1 MQGFTIVHSGEVWA
15 HEALPCSRSMIK
27 HLERNECV
35 VTWVQV
41 RMRALTILSMQPDHK
56 GFQPLGGGVQDQVPV
71 IRVGDSFFSMSL
83 RMMKAVW

>member
-1 MQGFTIVHSGEVWA
+1 MQGFTVVHSGEVWA

-41 RMRALTILSMQPDHK
+41 RCPLPPAVSMRPDHEA
-56 GFQPLGGGVQDQVPV
+56 FQPLGGGVQDQVPV
-71 IRVGDSFFSMSL
+71 IRVGDSFYSMSL